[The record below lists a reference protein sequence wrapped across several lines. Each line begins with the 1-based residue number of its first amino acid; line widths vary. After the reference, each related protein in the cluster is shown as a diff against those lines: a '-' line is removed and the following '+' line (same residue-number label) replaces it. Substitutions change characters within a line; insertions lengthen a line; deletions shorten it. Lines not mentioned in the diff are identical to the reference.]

1 MLENIVKKWD
11 KEKEKIKKMLWWDDV
26 AKGLA
31 KQNQQNQSEQSKTNT
46 ESDTSKD
53 NTSTSTNVTLPAT
66 LNLDGQAWF
75 MHPMMLINYFKI
87 KTSPWHEP
95 LKNPQRTRYNS
106 GSQDKSCN
114 GAFGYVRNKGQKA
127 HAGLDIFAR
136 IGTPCFAC
144 LDGEIVQ
151 DTSEGT
157 YGNVIVLKVKG
168 DDLRA
173 SRNNYT
179 LEFSGNEQN
188 EIVQA
193 DNFDIDSDYFYIRY
207 CHVHD
212 TKKVSGIKVG
222 SKVKAG
228 DHIGYTS
235 DTGNAKDLPNTH
247 LHLEIAMKINNNK
260 TENETNI
267 EKRKLGYKINPAF
280 FVNLNP
286 IDEADQKDAVIN
298 GNKYYKQD

>member
-1 MLENIVKKWD
+1 MWTY
-11 KEKEKIKKMLWWDDV
+11 
-26 AKGLA
+26 
-31 KQNQQNQSEQSKTNT
+31 Q
-46 ESDTSKD
+46 
-53 NTSTSTNVTLPAT
+53 
-66 LNLDGQAWF
+66 
-75 MHPMMLINYFKI
+75 
-87 KTSPWHEP
+87 P
-95 LKNPQRTRYNS
+95 LKNPQRTHYNS
-106 GSQDKSCN
+106 SKDDRPWN
-114 GAFGYVRNKGQKA
+114 GAYGYVRNGGDKA

-151 DTSEGT
+151 YTSEGT
-157 YGNVIVLKVKG
+157 YGYVIVLKVKG

-179 LEFSGNEQN
+179 LEFSSKDKN

-235 DTGNAKDLPNTH
+235 DTGNAKNLPNTH
-247 LHLEIAMKINNNK
+247 LHLEIAMKINNNR

-286 IDEADQKDAVIN
+286 IDEADQKDAVKK
-298 GNKYYKQD
+298 GNKYYKQN